1 MKKSILAASLSA
13 ALCLLTSHSVMAQD
27 IPIDSS
33 TTYTATGDLVGKT
46 AHEARGKDTFSVR
59 NPILITL

>member
-27 IPIDSS
+27 NSITIDFSR
-33 TTYTATGDLVGKT
+33 TDAPTIDQVGGTAQK
-46 AHEARGKDTFSVR
+46 S
-59 NPILITL
+59 